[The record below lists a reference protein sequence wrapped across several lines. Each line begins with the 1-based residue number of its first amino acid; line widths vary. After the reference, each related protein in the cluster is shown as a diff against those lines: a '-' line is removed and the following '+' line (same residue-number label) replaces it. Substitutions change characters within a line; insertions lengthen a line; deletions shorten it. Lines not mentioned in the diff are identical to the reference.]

1 MARNFERNQPLILET
16 AATGPETPAA
26 RGDVRPAPKRLTSG
40 RYGTVAFFFVSVAT
54 AFWVGIW
61 GAYLWGYFGQKGLL
75 SLPLQQVALFAAAI
89 LLPPLLF
96 VAVGAALTFAHRMG
110 RAAEILQGSAEQLF
124 TVDERA
130 SATAARLGRA
140 VRRELDALN

>member
-1 MARNFERNQPLILET
+1 MAADAR
-16 AATGPETPAA
+16 AAFKRPGP
-26 RGDVRPAPKRLTSG
+26 D
-40 RYGTVAFFFVSVAT
+40 RYGVVAFVFVSAAS

-75 SLPLQQVALFAAAI
+75 TLPLQQAALFGAAI

-96 VAVGAALTFAHRMG
+96 VAVGAAMTFAHRMS
-110 RAAEILQGSAEQLF
+110 RTAQALQGSAEQLF

-130 SATAARLGRA
+130 TSTAARLGRS
-140 VRRELDALN
+140 VRRELDALNAGLDGAFGRLRALET